1 MTISRKQPK
10 KEQGKYGC
18 PPNIPGA
25 LKLIEHWLETDESN
39 SDTSDWENLKEIL
52 DRDRMSDRKF
62 FSNE

>member
-1 MTISRKQPK
+1 MKTPRKQPI
-10 KEQGKYGC
+10 KERKKYGR

-39 SDTSDWENLKEIL
+39 SETSDWENLKEIL
-52 DRDRMSDRKF
+52 DRDRMSHRKF